1 MSSQLKPKDEFDA
14 VRMVVEIL
22 KDFSSDDQARVM
34 RWAQEKLGF
43 AGGPHSAVPGFAMP
57 GMAVPGVGG
66 AASGPKGTDI
76 SSFMQAKS
84 PINDVQF
91 ATAVAYYYAFEAPE
105 ATRKFEI
112 SASDL
117 LEAARQSGRARL
129 RKPIITL
136 HNTMKR
142 GYLDKGGRGT
152 FKINPVGENLVA
164 MGLPSGSA
172 TLSPRRS
179 RPSRKKRST

>member
-1 MSSQLKPKDEFDA
+1 MSNPLKPKDEFDA

-22 KDFSSDDQARVM
+22 KDLTSDEQARVV
-34 RWAQEKLGF
+34 RYAQEKLGF
-43 AGGPHSAVPGFAMP
+43 AGGPHSAVPGFAVA
-57 GMAVPGVGG
+57 GMAVPGVGSPPR
-66 AASGPKGTDI
+66 ATNIDI
-76 SSFMQAKS
+76 SSFMQTKS

-105 ATRKFEI
+105 GSRKVEI
-112 SASDL
+112 GASDL

-142 GYLDKGGRGT
+142 GYLDKAGRGT

-172 TLSPRRS
+172 TISPRRPTS
-179 RPSRKKRST
+179 ARKKRRK